1 MLRWDQPVYPDS
13 LKAGKVEGE
22 VLIQFVVDTA
32 GHVEPGSERVLRA
45 SRDAFRVAVV
55 STLGSARFTP
65 ALRKGQRVRQLVQ
78 QPFKFAPNAQ
88 VQPQAR

>member
-1 MLRWDQPVYPDS
+1 MRLRGMRRRWRRTTMDGIPVRLSVNTGP
-13 LKAGKVEGE
+13 AVVGVWRPE
-22 VLIQFVVDTA
+22 VLVPEWV
-32 GHVEPGSERVLRA
+32 
-45 SRDAFRVAVV
+45 RVAVV